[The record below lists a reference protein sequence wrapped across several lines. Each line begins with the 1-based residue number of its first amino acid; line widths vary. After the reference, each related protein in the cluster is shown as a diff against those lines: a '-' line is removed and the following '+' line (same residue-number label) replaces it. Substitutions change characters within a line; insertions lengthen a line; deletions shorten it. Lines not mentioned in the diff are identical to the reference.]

1 MTIMTNALS
10 GALASQLALS
20 ATSQNIANLQTKGY
34 TRQAALLSAVG
45 ADASGK
51 SVGNG
56 VQVTSL
62 LRFSDGY
69 KSQQMW
75 RAAAETGQYS
85 QTQPYLTQLERVMGD
100 DTASLSVAVDGFF
113 ASLNAVAGDSATST
127 PLRQQV
133 LTASGLLAQRFNSL
147 NNVFNAQQMSVSQQ
161 RSALVDSA
169 NANIG
174 KIAALNARITQANAV
189 GAPASA
195 LIDARDLA
203 IDELAGMMALE
214 VSEQPGGVR
223 DISLKTGQA
232 LVIGNV
238 AGKLKATGGGAGQGF
253 ELEFASSRYG
263 LDAAKLGG
271 QLGGLTV
278 YERDMLKPM
287 QAVVKQMA
295 EDLSIQVNAQL
306 EKGYAMDGSAGKK
319 LFSYNDDGTNI
330 LSVNGLKPTDLAFS
344 ADKSEGDSGNL
355 QILVGINSKKI
366 VIGRDPLDPS
376 AKPNDPLGLG
386 EVMFSDVDAQLVGK
400 LGVLSQQ
407 NQADLATAQT
417 MRTHAEQDWQ
427 STSGVNQ
434 DEEAIK
440 LVEYQ
445 NMYQANMKVM
455 SVANALFDATLAM
468 MG

>member
-10 GALASQLALS
+10 GALASQMALS

-51 SVGNG
+51 AVGNG
-56 VQVTSL
+56 VQVSSL

-100 DTASLSVAVDGFF
+100 DTASLSVAVDQFF
-113 ASLNAVAGDSATST
+113 SSLNAVAGDNATST

-133 LTASGLLAQRFNSL
+133 LTAAGLLAQRFNSL
-147 NNVFNAQQMSVSQQ
+147 NNVYNAQQQSVSQQ
-161 RSALVDSA
+161 RSAIVDSA
-169 NANIG
+169 NANIT
-174 KIAALNARITQANAV
+174 KIASLNARIAQANAV
-189 GAPASA
+189 GAPASS

-203 IDELAGMMALE
+203 IDELSGQMALE
-214 VSEQPGGVR
+214 VSEQPGGLR

-238 AGKLKATGGGAGQGF
+238 GAKLEAVGGVGAQSF
-253 ELEFASSRYG
+253 NLKFASTTYG

-271 QLGGLTV
+271 QLGGLSV
-278 YERDMLKPM
+278 YEQDMLVPM
-287 QAVVKQMA
+287 QKGVADIAQQ
-295 EDLSIQVNAQL
+295 LSDKVNAQL
-306 EKGYAMDGSAGKK
+306 GAGYAMDGTPGKPLFTYTQGATSMINVVAG
-319 LFSYNDDGTNI
+319 LE
-330 LSVNGLKPTDLAFS
+330 PTGLAFS
-344 ADKSEGDSGNL
+344 SDGTPGDSGNL
-355 QILVGINSKKI
+355 LKLVGINSQT
-366 VIGRDPLDPS
+366 VTVT
-376 AKPNDPLGLG
+376 GLG
-386 EVMFSDVDAQLVGK
+386 TVLLSDADTQLVGK

-407 NQADLATAQT
+407 NQAALSTANT
-417 MRTHAEQDWQ
+417 MRTHAVDDWQ

-434 DEEAIK
+434 DEEAVN

-455 SVANALFDATLAM
+455 SVANSLFDATLAM